1 MFKCNFAAWCYFGS
15 TFVDTKPC
23 FITPAKPLMESKVR
37 HRSFIPP
44 EDIDLLISNYT
55 DGRLSNTSRSIRRNG
70 KIASFIVLF
79 KAFLNAFR

>member
-1 MFKCNFAAWCYFGS
+1 
-15 TFVDTKPC
+15 
-23 FITPAKPLMESKVR
+23 MESKVR
-37 HRSFIPP
+37 HRSFISP

-70 KIASFIVLF
+70 KIASFIVQF